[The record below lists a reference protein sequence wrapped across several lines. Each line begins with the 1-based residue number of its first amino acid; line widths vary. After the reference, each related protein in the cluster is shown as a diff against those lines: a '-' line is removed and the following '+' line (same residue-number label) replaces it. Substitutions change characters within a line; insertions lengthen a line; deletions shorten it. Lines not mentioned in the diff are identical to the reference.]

1 MILGGEGPASAAW
14 LETNTAV
21 MTYAASFNAGVIQ
34 LEYVNLAELHVMYPL
49 YSTCLLRHHRLH
61 HTIDAGMIM
70 IQLEYE

>member
-34 LEYVNLAELHVMYPL
+34 LEYVNLAELHVLYPTCTL
-49 YSTCLLRHHRLH
+49 PASYGTTAST
-61 HTIDAGMIM
+61 INAGMIM
-70 IQLEYE
+70 C